1 MDFKL
6 NEEQLMLQDT
16 AARLVRDAYGF
27 EQREHYRQS
36 QHGFSG
42 PFMRQLGELGLCAV
56 PFAEAYGGFGGSGVE
71 NMLIMTELG
80 RGLCLEPYLH
90 SVIFAGG
97 LISQLGT
104 EAQKQSL
111 LPSVGSAELQLAV
124 ALDEPQS
131 HYQLHDVQTTAEPV
145 NGGWLLN
152 GRKSVVVGGQSA
164 GLILVSARTSHGAR
178 DEKGISLFLLDP
190 KANGVRRRSFAT
202 MDGRMACELYLEGVH
217 VSSDAVLG
225 EVGQALPALRYQQ
238 GRCIAAQCAEAVGSM
253 EAACALTLDYLKTR
267 QQFGQPIG
275 KFQALQHRMVDM
287 RIELDQAMSM
297 TLLAACV
304 ADQADSDERSRVLAA
319 AKFIVSR
326 ASRFVA
332 DQGIQLH
339 GGIGLTWEYVL
350 SHHAKH
356 LLMVARQFGDDDH
369 HLRAYAKLMQV
380 SPVGQTVA

>member
-6 NEEQLMLQDT
+6 TQEQLMLQDT
-16 AARLVRDAYGF
+16 AARLVRDTYSF
-27 EQREHYRQS
+27 EQREVYRQS
-36 QHGFSG
+36 EHGFSG
-42 PFMRQLGELGLCAV
+42 PFIQQLGELGLCAV

-71 NMLIMTELG
+71 NMLIMAELG
-80 RGLCLEPYLH
+80 RGLCLEPYLP

-97 LISQLGT
+97 LINQLGSK
-104 EAQKQSL
+104 AQKESL
-111 LPSVGSAELQLAV
+111 LPVIGDASLQLAV
-124 ALDEPQS
+124 ALDEPHS
-131 HYQLHDVQTTAEPV
+131 HYQLHDVQTVAEPV
-145 NGGWLLN
+145 SGGWTLN

-164 GLILVSARTSHGAR
+164 GLILVSARTSHGVR
-178 DEKGISLFLLDP
+178 DESGISLFLIDP
-190 KANGVRRRSFAT
+190 QDSGVRRRSFAT
-202 MDGRMACELYLEGVH
+202 MDGRMACELYLDDVF
-217 VSSDAVLG
+217 VKSSAILG
-225 EVGQALPALRYQQ
+225 EVGQALSALRYQQ
-238 GRCIAAQCAEAVGSM
+238 GRCIAAQCAEAIGSM

-275 KFQALQHRMVDM
+275 KFQVLQHRMVDM
-287 RIELDQAMSM
+287 RIELDQATSM
-297 TLLAACV
+297 TILAACV
-304 ADQADSDERSRVLAA
+304 ADQADSEERSRILAA

-339 GGIGLTWEYVL
+339 GGIGLTWEYML

-380 SPVGQTVA
+380 V

>member
-6 NEEQLMLQDT
+6 TEEQQMLQDT
-16 AARLVRDAYGF
+16 AARLVRDTYGF
-27 EQREHYRQS
+27 EQREQYRQS
-36 QHGFSG
+36 EHGFSSA
-42 PFMRQLGELGLCAV
+42 FMQQLGDLGLCAV
-56 PFAEAYGGFGGSGVE
+56 PFAESFGGFGGSDVE
-71 NMLIMTELG
+71 TMLIMTELG

-97 LISQLGT
+97 LVAQLGSDT
-104 EAQKQSL
+104 QKQTL
-111 LPSVGSAELQLAV
+111 LPRIGSATLQLAV

-131 HYQLHDVQTTAEPV
+131 HYQLHDVHTRADAME
-145 NGGWLLN
+145 GGWKLN

-164 GLILVSARTSHGAR
+164 GLMLVSARVAGDAR
-178 DEKGISLFLLDP
+178 DEKGISLFLVDP
-190 KANGVRRRSFAT
+190 NTCGVRHRTFPT
-202 MDGRMACELYLEGVH
+202 MDGRSASELYLEDVV
-217 VSSDAVLG
+217 VSPAALLG
-225 EVGQALPALRYQQ
+225 ELGEALPALRYQQ
-238 GRCIAAQCAEAVGSM
+238 GRAIAAQCAEAVGSM

-267 QQFGQPIG
+267 QQFGQVIG

-287 RIELDQAMSM
+287 RIELDQATSM
-297 TLLAACV
+297 AIHAACV
-304 ADQADSDERSRVLAA
+304 ADQPDSEERSRVLAA

-326 ASRFVA
+326 ASRFIA

-369 HLRAYAKLMQV
+369 HLQTYSELMR
-380 SPVGQTVA
+380 VA

>member
-6 NEEQLMLQDT
+6 TEEQLMLQET
-16 AARLVRDAYGF
+16 AARLVRDVYGF
-27 EQREHYRQS
+27 ERREQYRQS
-36 QHGFSG
+36 RHGFSG
-42 PFMRQLGELGLCAV
+42 PFMQQLGDLGLCAV
-56 PFAEAYGGFGGSGVE
+56 PFAEAYGGYGGSGVE

-80 RGLCLEPYLH
+80 RGLCLEPFLH

-97 LISQLGT
+97 LVDQLGT
-104 EAQKQSL
+104 AAQKDTL
-111 LPSVGSAELQLAV
+111 LPQVGSASLQLAV

-131 HYQLHDVQTTAEPV
+131 HYQLHDIQTTAEAV
-145 NGGWLLN
+145 SGGWKLN
-152 GRKSVVVGGQSA
+152 GRKSVIIGGQSA
-164 GLILVSARTSHGAR
+164 GLILLSARTSHGSR
-178 DEKGISLFLLDP
+178 DEKGITLFLVDP
-190 KANGVRRRSFAT
+190 QDRGVGRRDFAT
-202 MDGRMACELYLEGVH
+202 QDGRMACELYLEDVF
-217 VSSDAVLG
+217 VKSSAVLG
-225 EVGQALPALRYQQ
+225 AVGQALPALRYQQ

-275 KFQALQHRMVDM
+275 KFQVLQHRMVDM
-287 RIELDQAMSM
+287 RIELDQATSM

-304 ADQADSDERSRVLAA
+304 ADQADSAERSRILAA

-339 GGIGLTWEYVL
+339 GGIGLTWEYML
-350 SHHAKH
+350 SHHARH

-369 HLRAYAKLMQV
+369 HLQAYAKLMQV
-380 SPVGQTVA
+380 A

>member
-6 NEEQLMLQDT
+6 TQEQLMLQDT
-16 AARLVRDAYGF
+16 AARLVRDTYSF
-27 EQREHYRQS
+27 EQREVYRQS
-36 QHGFSG
+36 EHGFSG
-42 PFMRQLGELGLCAV
+42 PFMQQLGELGLCAV

-71 NMLIMTELG
+71 NMLIMAELG
-80 RGLCLEPYLH
+80 RGLCLEPYLP

-97 LISQLGT
+97 LISQLGSK
-104 EAQKQSL
+104 AQKESL
-111 LPSVGSAELQLAV
+111 LPVIGDASLQLAV
-124 ALDEPQS
+124 ALDEPHS
-131 HYQLHDVQTTAEPV
+131 HYQLHDVQTVAEPV
-145 NGGWLLN
+145 SGGWTLN

-164 GLILVSARTSHGAR
+164 GLILVSARTSHGVR
-178 DEKGISLFLLDP
+178 DESGISLFLIDP
-190 KANGVRRRSFAT
+190 QDSGVRRRSFAT
-202 MDGRMACELYLEGVH
+202 MDGRMACELYLDDVF
-217 VSSDAVLG
+217 VKSSAILG
-225 EVGQALPALRYQQ
+225 EVGQALSALRYQQ
-238 GRCIAAQCAEAVGSM
+238 GRCIAAQCAEAIGSM

-275 KFQALQHRMVDM
+275 KFQVLQHRMVDM
-287 RIELDQAMSM
+287 RIELDQATSM
-297 TLLAACV
+297 TILAACV
-304 ADQADSDERSRVLAA
+304 ADQADSEERSRILAA

-339 GGIGLTWEYVL
+339 GGIGLTWEYML

-380 SPVGQTVA
+380 V

>member
-6 NEEQLMLQDT
+6 TEEQLMLQET

-27 EQREHYRQS
+27 EHREQYRQS
-36 QHGFSG
+36 KQGFSG
-42 PFMRQLGELGLCAV
+42 PFMQQLGELGLCAV
-56 PFAEAYGGFGGSGVE
+56 PFAEAYGGYGGSGVE

-80 RGLCLEPYLH
+80 RALCLEPYLH

-97 LISQLGT
+97 LVEQLGCA
-104 EAQKQSL
+104 AQKDTL
-111 LPSVGSAELQLAV
+111 LPQVGNASLQLAMAV
-124 ALDEPQS
+124 DEPQS
-131 HYQLHDVQTTAEPV
+131 HYQLHDVQTIAEPV
-145 NGGWLLN
+145 SGGWKLN
-152 GRKSVVVGGQSA
+152 GRKSVIIGGQSA
-164 GLILVSARTSHGAR
+164 GLILVSARTSGGVR
-178 DEKGISLFLLDP
+178 DEKGISLFLVDP
-190 KANGVRRRSFAT
+190 QDSGVSRRDFDT
-202 MDGRMACELYLEGVH
+202 LDGRMACELYLEDVF
-217 VSSDAVLG
+217 VKNSAVLG
-225 EVGQALPALRYQQ
+225 EVGQALSALRYQQ

-267 QQFGQPIG
+267 RQFGQPIG
-275 KFQALQHRMVDM
+275 KFQVLQHRMVDM
-287 RIELDQAMSM
+287 RIELDQATSM

-304 ADQADSDERSRVLAA
+304 ADQADSDERSRILAA

-339 GGIGLTWEYVL
+339 GGIGLTWEYIL

-369 HLRAYAKLMQV
+369 HLQAYAKLMSV
-380 SPVGQTVA
+380 E

>member
-6 NEEQLMLQDT
+6 TEEQLMLQET
-16 AARLVRDAYGF
+16 AARLVRDVYGF
-27 EQREHYRQS
+27 EHREQYRQS
-36 QHGFSG
+36 QQGFSG
-42 PFMRQLGELGLCAV
+42 PFMQQLGELGLCAV
-56 PFAEAYGGFGGSGVE
+56 PFAEAYGGYGGSGVE

-90 SVIFAGG
+90 SVIFASG
-97 LISQLGT
+97 LVEQLGNA
-104 EAQKQSL
+104 AQKDTL
-111 LPSVGSAELQLAV
+111 LPQVGSASLQLAV

-131 HYQLHDVQTTAEPV
+131 HYQLHDVQTIAEPV
-145 NGGWLLN
+145 SGGWKLN
-152 GRKSVVVGGQSA
+152 GRKSVIIGGQSA
-164 GLILVSARTSHGAR
+164 GLILVSARTSGGVR
-178 DEKGISLFLLDP
+178 DEKGISLFLVDP
-190 KANGVRRRSFAT
+190 QDSGVSRRTFDT
-202 MDGRMACELYLEGVH
+202 LDGRMACELYLEDVF
-217 VSSDAVLG
+217 VKSSAVLG

-275 KFQALQHRMVDM
+275 KFQVLQHRMVDM
-287 RIELDQAMSM
+287 RIELDQATSM

-339 GGIGLTWEYVL
+339 GGIGLTWEYML

-369 HLRAYAKLMQV
+369 HLQAYAKLM
-380 SPVGQTVA
+380 SAA

>member
-6 NEEQLMLQDT
+6 TEEQQMLQDT
-16 AARLVRDAYGF
+16 AARLVRDVYGF
-27 EQREHYRQS
+27 EHREQYRRSTQ
-36 QHGFSG
+36 GFSG
-42 PFMRQLGELGLCAV
+42 PFMQQLGELGLCAV
-56 PFAEAYGGFGGSGVE
+56 PFAEAYGGYGGSGVE

-97 LISQLGT
+97 LIEQLGT
-104 EAQKQSL
+104 ATQKDTL
-111 LPSVGSAELQLAV
+111 LPPVGSASLQLAV

-131 HYQLHDVQTTAEPV
+131 HYQLHDVQTSAEAV
-145 NGGWLLN
+145 TGGWKLN
-152 GRKSVVVGGQSA
+152 GRKSVIIGGQSA
-164 GLILVSARTSHGAR
+164 GLILVSARTSHGVR
-178 DEKGISLFLLDP
+178 DEKGISLFLVDP
-190 KANGVRRRSFAT
+190 QDRGVSRRNFDT
-202 MDGRMACELYLEGVH
+202 LDGRMACELYLEDVF
-217 VSSDAVLG
+217 VNSTAVLG

-275 KFQALQHRMVDM
+275 KFQVLQHRMVDM
-287 RIELDQAMSM
+287 RIELDQATSM

-304 ADQADSDERSRVLAA
+304 ADQADSDERSRILAA

-339 GGIGLTWEYVL
+339 GGIGLTWEYML

-369 HLRAYAKLMQV
+369 HLQAYAKLLQV
-380 SPVGQTVA
+380 A

>member
-6 NEEQLMLQDT
+6 TEEQLMLQDT
-16 AARLVRDAYGF
+16 AARLVRDVYGF
-27 EQREHYRQS
+27 EHREQNGQS
-36 QHGFSG
+36 PHGFST
-42 PFMRQLGELGLCAV
+42 PFMQQLGELGLCAV
-56 PFAEAYGGFGGSGVE
+56 PFAEAYGGYGGSGVE

-97 LISQLGT
+97 LIAQLGSS
-104 EAQKQSL
+104 AQKDRL
-111 LPSVGSAELQLAV
+111 LPQVGSASLQLAV

-131 HYQLHDVQTTAEPV
+131 HYQLHDVQTVAEPV
-145 NGGWLLN
+145 AGGWKLN
-152 GRKSVVVGGQSA
+152 GRKSVIIGGQSA
-164 GLILVSARTSHGAR
+164 GLVLVSARTSHGVR
-178 DEKGISLFLLDP
+178 DEKGISLFLVDP
-190 KANGVRRRSFAT
+190 QASGVRRRIFET
-202 MDGRMACELYLEGVH
+202 MDGRKACELYLEDVFIK
-217 VSSDAVLG
+217 SDAVLG
-225 EVGQALPALRYQQ
+225 ELGNALPALRYQQ

-275 KFQALQHRMVDM
+275 KFQVLQHRMVDM
-287 RIELDQAMSM
+287 RIELDQATSM

-304 ADQADSDERSRVLAA
+304 ADQADSEERSRILAA

-339 GGIGLTWEYVL
+339 GGIGLTWEYML

-369 HLRAYAKLMQV
+369 HLQAYAKLMQV
-380 SPVGQTVA
+380 A

>member
-6 NEEQLMLQDT
+6 TEEQLMLQET
-16 AARLVRDAYGF
+16 AARLVRDVYGF
-27 EQREHYRQS
+27 ERREQYRQS
-36 QHGFSG
+36 RHGFSG
-42 PFMRQLGELGLCAV
+42 PFMQQMGDLGLCAV
-56 PFAEAYGGFGGSGVE
+56 PFAEAYGGYGGSGVE

-97 LISQLGT
+97 LVDQLGT
-104 EAQKQSL
+104 AAQKDTL
-111 LPSVGSAELQLAV
+111 LPQVGSASLQLAV

-131 HYQLHDVQTTAEPV
+131 HYQLHDVQTTAEAV
-145 NGGWLLN
+145 SGGWKLN
-152 GRKSVVVGGQSA
+152 GRKSVIIGGQSA
-164 GLILVSARTSHGAR
+164 GLILLSARTSHGAR
-178 DEKGISLFLLDP
+178 DEKGITLFLIDP
-190 KANGVRRRSFAT
+190 QDRGVGRRDFAT
-202 MDGRMACELYLEGVH
+202 QDGRMACELYLEDVF
-217 VSSDAVLG
+217 VKSSAVLG
-225 EVGQALPALRYQQ
+225 AVGQALPALRYQQ

-275 KFQALQHRMVDM
+275 KFQVLQHRMVDM
-287 RIELDQAMSM
+287 RIELDQATSM

-304 ADQADSDERSRVLAA
+304 ADQADSDERSRILAA

-339 GGIGLTWEYVL
+339 GGIGLTWEYML
-350 SHHAKH
+350 SHHARH

-369 HLRAYAKLMQV
+369 HLQAYAKLMQV
-380 SPVGQTVA
+380 A

>member
-6 NEEQLMLQDT
+6 TEEQLMLQET
-16 AARLVRDAYGF
+16 AARLVRDVYGF
-27 EQREHYRQS
+27 EHREQYRQS
-36 QHGFSG
+36 RHGFSG
-42 PFMRQLGELGLCAV
+42 PFMQQLGDLGLCAV
-56 PFAEAYGGFGGSGVE
+56 PFAEAYGGYGGSGVE

-80 RGLCLEPYLH
+80 RGLCLEPFLH

-97 LISQLGT
+97 LVDQLGT
-104 EAQKQSL
+104 AAQKDTL
-111 LPSVGSAELQLAV
+111 LPQVGSASLQLAV

-131 HYQLHDVQTTAEPV
+131 HYQLHDVQTTAEAV
-145 NGGWLLN
+145 SGGWKLN
-152 GRKSVVVGGQSA
+152 GRKSVIIGGQSA
-164 GLILVSARTSHGAR
+164 GLILLSARTSHGAR
-178 DEKGISLFLLDP
+178 DEKGITLFLVDP
-190 KANGVRRRSFAT
+190 QDRGVGRRDFAT
-202 MDGRMACELYLEGVH
+202 QDGRMACELYLDDVF
-217 VSSDAVLG
+217 VKSSAVLG
-225 EVGQALPALRYQQ
+225 AVGQALPALRYQQ

-275 KFQALQHRMVDM
+275 KFQVLQHRMVDM
-287 RIELDQAMSM
+287 RIELDQATSM

-304 ADQADSDERSRVLAA
+304 ADQADSAERSRILAA

-339 GGIGLTWEYVL
+339 GGIGLTWEYML
-350 SHHAKH
+350 SHHARH

-369 HLRAYAKLMQV
+369 HLQAYAKLMQV
-380 SPVGQTVA
+380 A

>member
-6 NEEQLMLQDT
+6 TEEQQMLQDT
-16 AARLVRDAYGF
+16 TARLVRDVYGF
-27 EQREHYRQS
+27 EHREQYRRSTQ
-36 QHGFSG
+36 GFSG
-42 PFMRQLGELGLCAV
+42 PFMQQLGELGLCAV
-56 PFAEAYGGFGGSGVE
+56 PFAEAYGGYGGSGVE

-97 LISQLGT
+97 LVEQLGT
-104 EAQKQSL
+104 AAQKDTL
-111 LPSVGSAELQLAV
+111 LPPVGSASLQLAV

-131 HYQLHDVQTTAEPV
+131 HYQLHDVQTSAEAV
-145 NGGWLLN
+145 SGGWKLN
-152 GRKSVVVGGQSA
+152 GRKSVIIGGQSA
-164 GLILVSARTSHGAR
+164 GLILVSARTSHGVR
-178 DEKGISLFLLDP
+178 DEQGISLFLVDP
-190 KANGVRRRSFAT
+190 QDSGVSRRSFDT
-202 MDGRMACELYLEGVH
+202 LDGRMACELYLEDVF
-217 VSSDAVLG
+217 VKSTAVLG
-225 EVGQALPALRYQQ
+225 EVGRALPALRYQQ

-275 KFQALQHRMVDM
+275 KFQVLQHRMVDM
-287 RIELDQAMSM
+287 RIELDQATSM

-304 ADQADSDERSRVLAA
+304 ADQADSDERSRILAA

-339 GGIGLTWEYVL
+339 GGIGLTWEYML

-369 HLRAYAKLMQV
+369 HLQAYAKLLQV
-380 SPVGQTVA
+380 A

>member
-6 NEEQLMLQDT
+6 TDEQLMLQET
-16 AARLVRDAYGF
+16 AARLVRDVYGF
-27 EQREHYRQS
+27 EYREHHRQS
-36 QHGFSG
+36 PEGFSA
-42 PFMRQLGELGLCAV
+42 PFMQQLGDLGLCAV
-56 PFAEAYGGFGGSGVE
+56 PFAENYGGFGGSGVE

-97 LISQLGT
+97 LIEQMGSD
-104 EAQKQSL
+104 AQKDTL
-111 LPSVGSAELQLAV
+111 LPAIATASLQLAV

-131 HYQLHDVQTTAEPV
+131 HYRLNDVQTSAEAV
-145 NGGWLLN
+145 AGGWKLN
-152 GRKSVVVGGQSA
+152 GRKSVIMGGQSA
-164 GLILVSARTSHGAR
+164 GLILVSARTGHGVR
-178 DEKGISLFLLDP
+178 DEQGISLFLLDP
-190 KANGVRRRSFAT
+190 QSRGVRRRNFDT
-202 MDGRMACELYLEGVH
+202 MDGRKACDLMLEDVFVDSG
-217 VSSDAVLG
+217 ALLG
-225 EVGQALPALRYQQ
+225 KPGQAFAALRYQQ

-275 KFQALQHRMVDM
+275 KFQVLQHRMVDM
-287 RIELDQAMSM
+287 RIELDQALSM

-304 ADQADSDERSRVLAA
+304 ADQADSAERSRILAA

-339 GGIGLTWEYVL
+339 GGIGLTWEYML

-356 LLMVARQFGDDDH
+356 LLMVARQWGDDDH
-369 HLRAYAKLMQV
+369 HLQAYAQLME
-380 SPVGQTVA
+380 VA

>member
-6 NEEQLMLQDT
+6 TQEQLMLQDT

-27 EQREHYRQS
+27 EQREAFS
-36 QHGFSG
+36 QLEHGFSHE
-42 PFMRQLGELGLCAV
+42 FMQQLADLGLCAV
-56 PFAEAYGGFGGSGVE
+56 PFAETYGGFGGSGVE
-71 NMLIMTELG
+71 TMLIMTELG

-97 LISQLGT
+97 LVAQLGS
-104 EAQKQSL
+104 EAQKQRL
-111 LPSVGSAELQLAV
+111 LPALGSADLQMAV
-124 ALDEPQS
+124 AVDEPQS
-131 HYQLHDVQTTAEPV
+131 HYQLQDVQTVAQPV
-145 NGGWLLN
+145 TGGWKLN

-164 GLILVSARTSHGAR
+164 GLILVSARTSHGVR
-178 DEKGISLFLLDP
+178 DEQGISLFLVDP
-190 KANGVRRRSFAT
+190 REAGVRRRAFPT
-202 MDGRMACELYLEGVH
+202 MDGRMACDLYLEDVF
-217 VSSDAVLG
+217 VTSDAVLG
-225 EVGQALPALRYQQ
+225 EVGRALPALRYQQ

-275 KFQALQHRMVDM
+275 KFQVLQHRMVDM
-287 RIELDQAMSM
+287 RIELDQATSM
-297 TLLAACV
+297 TLMAACV

-326 ASRFVA
+326 AGRFVA

-339 GGIGLTWEYVL
+339 GGIGLTWEYML
-350 SHHAKH
+350 SHHARH

-369 HLRAYAKLMQV
+369 HLRVFAGLME
-380 SPVGQTVA
+380 VA

>member
-6 NEEQLMLQDT
+6 TEEQLMLQDT
-16 AARLVRDAYGF
+16 AARLVRDTYGF
-27 EQREHYRQS
+27 EQREAFSQS
-36 QHGFSG
+36 EPGFSRE
-42 PFMRQLGELGLCAV
+42 FMQQLGDLGLCAV

-104 EAQKQSL
+104 ETQKETLLAQL
-111 LPSVGSAELQLAV
+111 GSASLQMAV
-124 ALDEPQS
+124 AVDEPQS
-131 HYQLHDVQTTAEPV
+131 HYQLHDVQTNAVAVT
-145 NGGWLLN
+145 GGWKLH

-164 GLILVSARTSHGAR
+164 GLILVSARTSHGSR
-178 DEKGISLFLLDP
+178 DEQGISLFLVDP
-190 KANGVRRRSFAT
+190 QDSGVCRRTFAT
-202 MDGRMACELYLEGVH
+202 MDGRKACELYLDEVF
-217 VSSDAVLG
+217 VKSSAVLG
-225 EVGQALPALRYQQ
+225 SVEQALPALRYQQ
-238 GRCIAAQCAEAVGSM
+238 GRCIAAQCAQAVGSM

-287 RIELDQAMSM
+287 RIELDQATSM
-297 TLLAACV
+297 TLYAACV
-304 ADQADSDERSRVLAA
+304 ADQADSEERSRVLAA

-326 ASRFVA
+326 AARFVA

-339 GGIGLTWEYVL
+339 GGIGLTWEYML

-356 LLMVARQFGDDDH
+356 LLMVDRQFGDDDH
-369 HLRAYAKLMQV
+369 HLQVFAKLMQV
-380 SPVGQTVA
+380 T

>member
-6 NEEQLMLQDT
+6 TDEQLMLQET
-16 AARLVRDAYGF
+16 AARLVRDVYGF
-27 EQREHYRQS
+27 EYREQHRQS
-36 QHGFSG
+36 PAGFSA
-42 PFMRQLGELGLCAV
+42 PFMQQLGDLGLCAV
-56 PFAEAYGGFGGSGVE
+56 PFAEIHGGFGGSGVE

-97 LISQLGT
+97 LIEQMGSD
-104 EAQKQSL
+104 AQKDTL
-111 LPSVGSAELQLAV
+111 LPAIATASLQLAV

-131 HYQLHDVQTTAEPV
+131 HYRLNDVQTSAEAV
-145 NGGWLLN
+145 AGGWKLN
-152 GRKSVVVGGQSA
+152 GRKSVIMGGQSA
-164 GLILVSARTSHGAR
+164 GLILVSARTGHGVR
-178 DEKGISLFLLDP
+178 DEQGISLFLLDP
-190 KANGVRRRSFAT
+190 QSRGVRRRNFDT
-202 MDGRMACELYLEGVH
+202 MDGRKACDLILEDVI
-217 VSSDAVLG
+217 VDSSALLG
-225 EVGQALPALRYQQ
+225 EPGQAFTALRYQQ

-275 KFQALQHRMVDM
+275 KFQVLQHRMVDM
-287 RIELDQAMSM
+287 RIELDQALSM

-304 ADQADSDERSRVLAA
+304 ADQADSAERSRILAA

-339 GGIGLTWEYVL
+339 GGIGLTWEYML

-356 LLMVARQFGDDDH
+356 LLMVARQWGDDDH
-369 HLRAYAKLMQV
+369 HLQAYAQLME
-380 SPVGQTVA
+380 VA

>member
-6 NEEQLMLQDT
+6 TEEQQMLQDT
-16 AARLVRDAYGF
+16 AARLVRDVYGF
-27 EQREHYRQS
+27 EHREQYRRSTQ
-36 QHGFSG
+36 GFSG
-42 PFMRQLGELGLCAV
+42 PFMQQLGELGLCAV
-56 PFAEAYGGFGGSGVE
+56 PFAEAYGGYGGSGVE

-80 RGLCLEPYLH
+80 RGLCLEPFLH

-97 LISQLGT
+97 LVEQLGNA
-104 EAQKQSL
+104 AQKDTL
-111 LPSVGSAELQLAV
+111 LPQVGSASLQLAV

-131 HYQLHDVQTTAEPV
+131 HYQLHDVQTSAEAV
-145 NGGWLLN
+145 TGGWKLN
-152 GRKSVVVGGQSA
+152 GRKSVIIGGQSA
-164 GLILVSARTSHGAR
+164 GLILVSARTSHGVR
-178 DEKGISLFLLDP
+178 DEKGISLFLVDP
-190 KANGVRRRSFAT
+190 QDRGVSRRSFDT
-202 MDGRMACELYLEGVH
+202 LDGRMACELYLEDVF
-217 VSSDAVLG
+217 VKSTAVLG

-275 KFQALQHRMVDM
+275 KFQVLQHRMVDM
-287 RIELDQAMSM
+287 RIELDQATSM

-304 ADQADSDERSRVLAA
+304 ADQADSDERSRILAA

-339 GGIGLTWEYVL
+339 GGIGLTWEYML

-369 HLRAYAKLMQV
+369 HLQAYAKLMQV
-380 SPVGQTVA
+380 A